1 MGPSACSDLKGFV
14 QTSVSEG
21 AMLVQVM
28 DSQYVRRSETLGP
41 SIDQQFLDQLMAA
54 ETLDQSKAAVDA
66 LLAYVSENLLANI
79 KEIKAIQ
86 NISYQGDWLE
96 TPSLEALEETSL
108 YVIADW
114 QRDWATVDF
123 FSYTGLR
130 DAVSCYQTLVDPEKT
145 LGTAF
150 FTGPSRPKVE
160 EGRDAKLLEQ
170 VIDDEAS
177 TQASTSPGINP
188 DTEEAIIYLAAL
200 GYDVLKAGAGVA
212 KIKGGQLAGFDY
224 YHGFD
229 LILAIDAVLA
239 DPKRLKALQIGLA
252 GPQAGYLS
260 RVFVQQALAMKS
272 ICYSI
277 AQMDPDGQALLQEY
291 ENGGDEVAIR
301 RKLASA
307 QGSVLGLGDASPET
321 AASLS
326 QVWTEFVAYVDG
338 LSPSN
343 GDETSWG

>member
-1 MGPSACSDLKGFV
+1 
-14 QTSVSEG
+14 
-21 AMLVQVM
+21 MLVQVM

-41 SIDQQFLDQLMAA
+41 SIDQQFFEQLMAA

-66 LLAYVSENLLANI
+66 LLAYVSENLLADI

-96 TPSLEALEETSL
+96 IPSLEALEQTTL

-114 QRDWATVDF
+114 HRDWATVDF

-130 DAVSCYQTLVDPEKT
+130 DVVSCYQVLANPEKT

-150 FTGPSRPKVE
+150 FTGPSRGSSG

-177 TQASTSPGINP
+177 TQASTAQGPNP
-188 DTEEAIIYLAAL
+188 ETEEAIIYLAAL

-212 KIKGGQLAGFDY
+212 KIKAGQLAGFDY

-229 LILAIDAVLA
+229 LILALDAVLA
-239 DPKRLKALQIGLA
+239 DPKRLKGLQIGLA

-272 ICYSI
+272 ICYAI
-277 AQMDPDGQALLQEY
+277 AQMDPDGQTLLQEY
-291 ENGGDEVAIR
+291 ENNGDQVAIR
-301 RKLASA
+301 QKLASA
-307 QGSVLGLGDASPET
+307 RGSVLGLSEAAPEI
-321 AASLS
+321 AESLS
-326 QVWTEFVAYVDG
+326 HVWVEFVAYVDG
-338 LSPSN
+338 LSPSD
-343 GDETSWG
+343 GGETNWG